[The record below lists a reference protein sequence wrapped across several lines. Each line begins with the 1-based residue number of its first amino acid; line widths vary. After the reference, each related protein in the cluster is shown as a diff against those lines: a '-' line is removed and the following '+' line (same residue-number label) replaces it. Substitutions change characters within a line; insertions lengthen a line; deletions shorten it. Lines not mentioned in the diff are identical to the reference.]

1 MTLQGSLEHIQ
12 LPDVVQLVSTTG
24 KSGRFRIRRDQ
35 LEGLIYLDKGQIVH
49 AEVGDLVGEDAIYEM
64 AIWNRGEFVFEPNVE
79 PPRITI
85 EKSNTNLFM
94 EAARRID
101 EWRILSRKIPSIDM
115 IPEMVPNLP
124 TGRSHIQLNTGEW
137 LVIAQIDGK
146 KSIREIAKQCNLSAF
161 DTAKIL
167 YGLITHNLVQ
177 LKPMPEAES
186 SPEKTSAQ
194 AKTDEPDR
202 QPVQPTPG
210 TKTQPRNEKK
220 VSSEELLLYL
230 DKVREISLEILG
242 QAGREIVEKQY
253 EETREAIKNGKGIEV
268 IQEAVT
274 HIAKAATV
282 LKGPSAT
289 ELLLRQLKSI
299 KV

>member
-12 LPDVVQLVSTTG
+12 LPDVVQLVSTAG
-24 KSGRFRIRRDQ
+24 KSGMFIIKRDQ
-35 LEGLIYLDKGQIVH
+35 LEGRIYLKNGQIVH
-49 AEVGDLVGEDAIYEM
+49 AVVGELIGEDAIYEM
-64 AIWNRGEFVFEPNVE
+64 AIWNRGEFVFQPDVE
-79 PPRITI
+79 SPEITI
-85 EKSNTNLFM
+85 QKSNTNLFM

-115 IPEMVPNLP
+115 VPEMVPSLP

-137 LVIAQIDGK
+137 LVIAKIDGK
-146 KSIREIAKQCNLSAF
+146 RTIREIAKACNLSAF

-167 YGLITHNLVQ
+167 YGLVTHNLVQ
-177 LKPMPEAES
+177 LKPEPTPS
-186 SPEKTSAQ
+186 SPPPS
-194 AKTDEPDR
+194 
-202 QPVQPTPG
+202 QPTP
-210 TKTQPRNEKK
+210 QPPAKSQNTINREKSSPYQ
-220 VSSEELLLYL
+220 VTSEELLSYL
-230 DKVREISLEILG
+230 DKVREISLEVLG

-253 EETREAIKNGKGIEV
+253 KETRQAIEAGRGIEV

-289 ELLLRQLKSI
+289 ELLLRQLQSI
-299 KV
+299 KI